1 MNEFYTYF
9 HTRNDT
15 GKIFYVGKG
24 KDDRAYDFRRN
35 DLWNKIT
42 AKHGREVL
50 ILEHFEHEEDA
61 LSHERYLI
69 ESLKSLGFD
78 LANMTDGGEGISG
91 FEFTQDSKDKMSESQ
106 KKRFED
112 PAQREAVRVSKLG
125 KPRAASISPKLS
137 ALFKGKPHSAEW
149 NAKVS
154 AASIGNKKWLG
165 KKHSAESLA
174 KMSLVRKAYWDKKKV
189 SVNEKE

>member
-1 MNEFYTYF
+1 MSRFYTYF

-50 ILEHFEHEEDA
+50 ILEHFECEEDA
-61 LSHERYLI
+61 LAHERYLI
-69 ESLKSLGFD
+69 ASLKSLGFN

-91 FEFTQDSKDKMSESQ
+91 FEFTQESKSKMSASQ
-106 KKRFED
+106 LKRFED
-112 PAQREAVRVSKLG
+112 PEQREAVRISKLG
-125 KPRAASISPKLS
+125 KPRATSISPKLS
-137 ALFKGKPHSAEW
+137 ALFKGKPHSPEW

-154 AASIGNKKWLG
+154 ASMMGNQKWLG
-165 KKHSAESLA
+165 KKHSAESIE
-174 KMSLVRKAYWDKKKV
+174 KMRASRKAFWDKKKA
-189 SVNEKE
+189 SVNGN